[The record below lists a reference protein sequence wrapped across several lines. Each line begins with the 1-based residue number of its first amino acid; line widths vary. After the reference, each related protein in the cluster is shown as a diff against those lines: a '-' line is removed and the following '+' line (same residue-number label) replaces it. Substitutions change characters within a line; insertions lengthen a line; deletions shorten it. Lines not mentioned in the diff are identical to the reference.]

1 MKEKIEV
8 GIDSQIKSADK
19 YISVGRRLLKV
30 VEFYGDK
37 PIDEILP
44 EAIQYILD
52 NSNKEALNARNG
64 ISSEL

>member
-1 MKEKIEV
+1 MKEKIEL

-19 YISVGRRLLKV
+19 YISVGRRILKV

-44 EAIQYILD
+44 EAIQYILIAKTAITED
-52 NSNKEALNARNG
+52 
-64 ISSEL
+64 